1 MAKVQ
6 VWSEKI
12 HPMDSGSLQFEIE
25 VEGHVFSY
33 RQVWENCGEIHEDFT
48 CSCGF
53 STTEAPGRGCWQW
66 GHNEPSKARL
76 DATHA
81 ALLLLGAH
89 EARWHGEGYPAEWG
103 GLERMALEALE
114 STDFGLDETLK
125 FLYKRSG
132 ALTAAQ
138 LRKLLAGELNEELK
152 KLSDEE
158 LLVWLREEQERVNL
172 FFAHDR
178 FAPSR
183 DPRLEAGAEEF
194 YRRQGRYA
202 NIAGTDPLDS

>member
-6 VWSEKI
+6 VWTEEI
-12 HPMDSGSLQFEIE
+12 HPMDRGSLQFEVE
-25 VEGHVFSY
+25 VEGHTFTY
-33 RQVWENCGEIHEDFT
+33 RQVWENCGEIHEDLN

-53 STTEAPGRGCWQW
+53 GTTEAPGRGCWQY
-66 GHNEPSKARL
+66 GHNEAREARL

-81 ALLLLGAH
+81 ALLLLGTH
-89 EARWHGEGYPAEWG
+89 EARWHGEGCPAEWD
-103 GLERMALEALE
+103 GLERMGLEALE
-114 STDFGLDETLK
+114 ATDFGLSETRK
-125 FLYKRSG
+125 FLHKKSG

-138 LRKLLAGELNEELK
+138 LRKLLAGELSEELQA
-152 KLSDEE
+152 LSDKE
-158 LLVWLREEQERVNL
+158 LLDWLREEQGRVDL

-178 FAPSR
+178 FGPGR